1 MVEKMAQSELIDRYG
16 KLMSKCKD
24 YTIFQ
29 SIGGLI
35 QWDMETKMPLGAFDL
50 RSQQLGLFSEIEHK
64 MATDPEVGTL
74 LEKIEA
80 DPDHNSL
87 SELQKRNVY
96 LVRKIYNEQTKLPE
110 KLVSETEKQKVISYN
125 VWKKAKAIKDFGLF
139 KPELTK
145 VFELKKQ
152 AAEIL
157 MDVKGVR
164 TKYDAMI
171 DYYEPKMTE
180 DVIAETFGELKRGL
194 IPIIEKCVNGTTKP
208 DRSILKRAVPVAVQQ
223 EISKSIANYIGYDIA
238 SEKARGRIDETEH
251 PFTNGYYD
259 DVRITTHYFE
269 DDFASS
275 IFSVLH
281 EGGHAMYEQ
290 NLNREWMYQ
299 PVGAACSYGFHES
312 QSRFV
317 ENIVGRSGEFWS
329 YYLPELKR
337 ITGAALS
344 NVGLEQL
351 FRAINVVQP
360 SKIRI
365 EADEATYSLHIIIRF
380 ELERDLFAGKITV
393 GELPQAWNQKY
404 MDYLGVEIEND
415 SEGVMQ
421 DVHWSQGYFGYFPSY
436 ALGNIY
442 GGQIVNK
449 LNQDMPQWRE
459 SIANGRFQVIREWLT
474 KNVHSYGNIY
484 DPLDLLCRI
493 TGDRINSRHFIE
505 YLDEKYAKVY
515 GY

>member
-1 MVEKMAQSELIDRYG
+1 MVQSELIDRYG
-16 KLMSKCKD
+16 KLMSKYKE

-29 SIGGLI
+29 SVGALI
-35 QWDMETKMPLGAFDL
+35 QWDMETKMPPGAFNL

-64 MATDPEVGTL
+64 MATDPEAGTL
-74 LEKIEA
+74 LEKVEA

-96 LVRKIYNEQTKLPE
+96 LIRKNYNEQTKLPE
-110 KLVSETEKQKVISYN
+110 KLVSETERQKVIAYN
-125 VWKKAKAIKDFGLF
+125 VWKKAKVIKDFGLF

-157 MDVKGVR
+157 MEVKGVK

-180 DVIAETFGELKRGL
+180 DVIAATFDELKRGL
-194 IPIIEKCVNGTTKP
+194 IPIIEKCVKGRAKP
-208 DRSILKRAVPVAVQQ
+208 DRSVLKRVVPVAVQQ

-317 ENIVGRSGEFWS
+317 ENIVGRSSEFWA

-344 NVGLEQL
+344 DVGLDQL
-351 FRAINVVQP
+351 VRAINVVEP

-404 MDYLGVEIEND
+404 RDYLGVEIEND

-442 GGQIVNK
+442 GGQIANR
-449 LNQDMPQWRE
+449 LNQDMPRWHE
-459 SIANGRFQVIREWLT
+459 AIANGRFQEIREWLT
-474 KNVHSYGNIY
+474 KNVHSYGNMY
-484 DPLDLLCRI
+484 NPLDLLGRI
-493 TGDRINSRHFIE
+493 AEDGINSKYFIE
-505 YLDEKYAKVY
+505 YLDEKYAKAY

>member
-1 MVEKMAQSELIDRYG
+1 MAQSELINRYG
-16 KLMSKCKD
+16 KLMSKIKED
-24 YTIFQ
+24 IVFQ
-29 SIGGLI
+29 SIGALI
-35 QWDMETKMPLGAFDL
+35 QWDMETKMPPGAFNL

-64 MATDPEVGTL
+64 MATDLETGAL

-80 DPDHNSL
+80 DPDLNSL

-96 LVRKIYNEQTKLPE
+96 LVRKTYNEQTKLPE
-110 KLVSETEKQKVISYN
+110 KLVSETERQKVISYN
-125 VWKKAKAIKDFGLF
+125 VWKKAKAIKDFSLF
-139 KPELTK
+139 KPELMK

-157 MDVKGVR
+157 MDVKGAK

-180 DVIAETFGELKRGL
+180 DVIEATFNELKRGL
-194 IPIIEKCVNGTTKP
+194 IPIIEKCINATAKP
-208 DRSILKRAVPVAVQQ
+208 ERSVLNRLVPVAVQQ
-223 EISKSIANYIGYDIA
+223 EISKSIANFIGYDIA

-269 DDFASS
+269 DNFLPS
-275 IFSVLH
+275 IFSILH

-290 NLNREWMYQ
+290 SLNREWMYQ

-317 ENIVGRSGEFWS
+317 ENVVGRSGEFWS

-337 ITGAALS
+337 ITGIALS
-344 NVGLEQL
+344 DVELDQL
-351 FRAINVVQP
+351 VRAINVVEP

-380 ELERDLFAGKITV
+380 ELERDLFAGKINV
-393 GELPQAWNQKY
+393 DELPQAWNQKY
-404 MDYLGVEIEND
+404 RDYLDVEIEND

-421 DVHWSQGYFGYFPSY
+421 DVHWSQGSFGYFPSY

-442 GGQIVNK
+442 CGQIINR
-449 LNQDMPQWRE
+449 LNQNMPQWHE
-459 SIANGRFQVIREWLT
+459 ALKNGKFQEIREWLT
-474 KNVHSYGNIY
+474 ENIHSHGNIY
-484 DPLDLLCRI
+484 NPLDLLYRI
-493 TGDRINSRHFIE
+493 AEDGINSKHFIE